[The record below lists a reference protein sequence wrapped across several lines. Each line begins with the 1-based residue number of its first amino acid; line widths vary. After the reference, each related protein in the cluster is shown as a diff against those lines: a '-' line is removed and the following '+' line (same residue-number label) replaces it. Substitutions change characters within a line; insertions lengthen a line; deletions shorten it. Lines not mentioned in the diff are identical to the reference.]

1 MKKLIE
7 GDKRVSKATIRK
19 AVAAVILIILFF
31 ISFKVS
37 LPFSDNVN
45 TFIKVALEVTGIT
58 DDEELENYID
68 EISERLEM
76 EVLPK
81 IKADVYIDVVYD
93 NLINVRINDQTF
105 DEKGVYIVTSLY
117 NEIRSKAYENVNCS
131 IGVNADTFFTDDD
144 GSEYNEDSVTFEQ
157 FMSRLEM

>member
-1 MKKLIE
+1 MKYRGIE
-7 GDKRVSKATIRK
+7 LKENTEAE
-19 AVAAVILIILFF
+19 ILI
-31 ISFKVS
+31 
-37 LPFSDNVN
+37 
-45 TFIKVALEVTGIT
+45 ALEVTGIT

-81 IKADVYIDVVYD
+81 IKADVVYD

>member
-1 MKKLIE
+1 MKYRGIE
-7 GDKRVSKATIRK
+7 LKENTEAE
-19 AVAAVILIILFF
+19 ILI
-31 ISFKVS
+31 
-37 LPFSDNVN
+37 
-45 TFIKVALEVTGIT
+45 ALEVTGIT

-157 FMSRLEM
+157 FMSRLEI

>member
-1 MKKLIE
+1 MKYRGVELKE
-7 GDKRVSKATIRK
+7 NTEAE
-19 AVAAVILIILFF
+19 ILI
-31 ISFKVS
+31 
-37 LPFSDNVN
+37 
-45 TFIKVALEVTGIT
+45 ALEVTGIT

-68 EISERLEM
+68 VLSERLEV
-76 EVLPK
+76 EVFPK

-105 DEKGVYIVTSLY
+105 YEKGVYIVTSLY
-117 NEIRSKAYENVNCS
+117 NEIRSKASENVNCS

-144 GSEYNEDSVTFEQ
+144 GTEYNEDSVTLEQ

>member
-1 MKKLIE
+1 MKYRGIE
-7 GDKRVSKATIRK
+7 LKENTEAE
-19 AVAAVILIILFF
+19 ILI
-31 ISFKVS
+31 
-37 LPFSDNVN
+37 
-45 TFIKVALEVTGIT
+45 ALEVTGIT

-93 NLINVRINDQTF
+93 NFINVRINDQTF

>member
-1 MKKLIE
+1 MKYRGIE
-7 GDKRVSKATIRK
+7 LKENTEAE
-19 AVAAVILIILFF
+19 ILI
-31 ISFKVS
+31 
-37 LPFSDNVN
+37 
-45 TFIKVALEVTGIT
+45 ALEVIGIT

>member
-1 MKKLIE
+1 MKYRGIE
-7 GDKRVSKATIRK
+7 LKENTEAE
-19 AVAAVILIILFF
+19 ILI
-31 ISFKVS
+31 
-37 LPFSDNVN
+37 
-45 TFIKVALEVTGIT
+45 ALEVTGIT

-105 DEKGVYIVTSLY
+105 DETGVYIVTSLY

>member
-1 MKKLIE
+1 MKYRGIE
-7 GDKRVSKATIRK
+7 LKENTEAE
-19 AVAAVILIILFF
+19 ILI
-31 ISFKVS
+31 
-37 LPFSDNVN
+37 
-45 TFIKVALEVTGIT
+45 ALEVTGIT

-157 FMSRLEM
+157 FMSRLGM

>member
-1 MKKLIE
+1 MKYRGIE
-7 GDKRVSKATIRK
+7 LKENTEAE
-19 AVAAVILIILFF
+19 ILI
-31 ISFKVS
+31 
-37 LPFSDNVN
+37 
-45 TFIKVALEVTGIT
+45 ALEVTGIT

-144 GSEYNEDSVTFEQ
+144 GTEYNEDLVTLEQ

>member
-1 MKKLIE
+1 MKYRGIE
-7 GDKRVSKATIRK
+7 FEENTEAE
-19 AVAAVILIILFF
+19 ILI
-31 ISFKVS
+31 
-37 LPFSDNVN
+37 
-45 TFIKVALEVTGIT
+45 ALEVTGIT

-131 IGVNADTFFTDDD
+131 IGVNVDTFFTDDD
-144 GSEYNEDSVTFEQ
+144 GTEYNEDLVTLEQ

>member
-1 MKKLIE
+1 MKYRGIE
-7 GDKRVSKATIRK
+7 LKENTEAE
-19 AVAAVILIILFF
+19 ILI
-31 ISFKVS
+31 
-37 LPFSDNVN
+37 
-45 TFIKVALEVTGIT
+45 ALEVTGIT

-68 EISERLEM
+68 ELSEKLER

-81 IKADVYIDVVYD
+81 VKADAYLDVVYD

-131 IGVNADTFFTDDD
+131 IGVNVDTFFTDDD
-144 GSEYNEDSVTFEQ
+144 GTEYNEDLVTLEQ

>member
-1 MKKLIE
+1 MKYRGIE
-7 GDKRVSKATIRK
+7 LKENTEAE
-19 AVAAVILIILFF
+19 ILI
-31 ISFKVS
+31 
-37 LPFSDNVN
+37 
-45 TFIKVALEVTGIT
+45 ALEVTGIT

-131 IGVNADTFFTDDD
+131 IGVNVDTFFTDDD

>member
-1 MKKLIE
+1 MKYRGIE
-7 GDKRVSKATIRK
+7 LKENAE
-19 AVAAVILIILFF
+19 AEILI
-31 ISFKVS
+31 
-37 LPFSDNVN
+37 
-45 TFIKVALEVTGIT
+45 ALEVTGIT

-68 EISERLEM
+68 EISEKLEM

-117 NEIRSKAYENVNCS
+117 NEIRSKAYDNVNCS
-131 IGVNADTFFTDDD
+131 IGVNVDTFFTDDD
-144 GSEYNEDSVTFEQ
+144 GTEYNEDLVTLEQ
-157 FMSRLEM
+157 FIRRLEM

>member
-1 MKKLIE
+1 MKYRGIE
-7 GDKRVSKATIRK
+7 LKENTEAE
-19 AVAAVILIILFF
+19 ILI
-31 ISFKVS
+31 
-37 LPFSDNVN
+37 
-45 TFIKVALEVTGIT
+45 ALEVTGIT

-144 GSEYNEDSVTFEQ
+144 GSEYNEDSVTFE
-157 FMSRLEM
+157 

>member
-1 MKKLIE
+1 MKYRGIE
-7 GDKRVSKATIRK
+7 LKENTEAE
-19 AVAAVILIILFF
+19 ILI
-31 ISFKVS
+31 
-37 LPFSDNVN
+37 
-45 TFIKVALEVTGIT
+45 ALEVTGIT

-93 NLINVRINDQTF
+93 NLINVRIIDQTF

>member
-1 MKKLIE
+1 MKYRGIE
-7 GDKRVSKATIRK
+7 LKENTEAE
-19 AVAAVILIILFF
+19 ILI
-31 ISFKVS
+31 
-37 LPFSDNVN
+37 
-45 TFIKVALEVTGIT
+45 ALEVTGIT

-144 GSEYNEDSVTFEQ
+144 GSEYNEDSVTFKQ

>member
-1 MKKLIE
+1 MKYRGIE
-7 GDKRVSKATIRK
+7 LKENTEAE
-19 AVAAVILIILFF
+19 ILI
-31 ISFKVS
+31 
-37 LPFSDNVN
+37 
-45 TFIKVALEVTGIT
+45 ALEVTGIT

-81 IKADVYIDVVYD
+81 IKADVYIDVVYN

-117 NEIRSKAYENVNCS
+117 NEIRSKAYDNVNCS
-131 IGVNADTFFTDDD
+131 IGVNVDTFFTDDD
-144 GSEYNEDSVTFEQ
+144 GTEYNEDLVTLEQ
-157 FMSRLEM
+157 FIRRLEM

>member
-1 MKKLIE
+1 MKYRGVELKE
-7 GDKRVSKATIRK
+7 NTEAE
-19 AVAAVILIILFF
+19 ILI
-31 ISFKVS
+31 
-37 LPFSDNVN
+37 
-45 TFIKVALEVTGIT
+45 ALEVTGIT

-68 EISERLEM
+68 VLSERLEV
-76 EVLPK
+76 EVFPK

-131 IGVNADTFFTDDD
+131 IGVNVDTFFTDDD
-144 GSEYNEDSVTFEQ
+144 GTEYNEDLVTLEQ

>member
-1 MKKLIE
+1 MKYRGIE
-7 GDKRVSKATIRK
+7 LKENTEAE
-19 AVAAVILIILFF
+19 ILI
-31 ISFKVS
+31 
-37 LPFSDNVN
+37 
-45 TFIKVALEVTGIT
+45 ALEVTGIT

-144 GSEYNEDSVTFEQ
+144 GTEYNEDSVTLEQ

>member
-1 MKKLIE
+1 MKYRGIE
-7 GDKRVSKATIRK
+7 LKENTEAE
-19 AVAAVILIILFF
+19 ILI
-31 ISFKVS
+31 
-37 LPFSDNVN
+37 
-45 TFIKVALEVTGIT
+45 AMEVTGIT

-117 NEIRSKAYENVNCS
+117 NEIRSKAYDNVNCS
-131 IGVNADTFFTDDD
+131 IGVNVDTFFTDDD
-144 GSEYNEDSVTFEQ
+144 GTEYNEDLVTLEQ
-157 FMSRLEM
+157 FIRRLEM

>member
-1 MKKLIE
+1 MKYRGIE
-7 GDKRVSKATIRK
+7 LKENTEAE
-19 AVAAVILIILFF
+19 ILI
-31 ISFKVS
+31 
-37 LPFSDNVN
+37 
-45 TFIKVALEVTGIT
+45 ALEVTGIT

-68 EISERLEM
+68 ELSEKLER

-81 IKADVYIDVVYD
+81 VKADAYLDVVYD

-144 GSEYNEDSVTFEQ
+144 LSLIHISEPT
-157 FMSRLEM
+157 RH

>member
-1 MKKLIE
+1 MKYRGIE
-7 GDKRVSKATIRK
+7 LKENTEAE
-19 AVAAVILIILFF
+19 ILI
-31 ISFKVS
+31 
-37 LPFSDNVN
+37 
-45 TFIKVALEVTGIT
+45 ALEVTGIT

-81 IKADVYIDVVYD
+81 IKADIYIDVVYD

>member
-1 MKKLIE
+1 MI
-7 GDKRVSKATIRK
+7 
-19 AVAAVILIILFF
+19 
-31 ISFKVS
+31 
-37 LPFSDNVN
+37 
-45 TFIKVALEVTGIT
+45 ALEVTGIT

-157 FMSRLEM
+157 VMSRLEM

>member
-1 MKKLIE
+1 MKYRGIE
-7 GDKRVSKATIRK
+7 LKENTEAE
-19 AVAAVILIILFF
+19 ILI
-31 ISFKVS
+31 
-37 LPFSDNVN
+37 
-45 TFIKVALEVTGIT
+45 ALEVTGIT

-68 EISERLEM
+68 DISERLEM

>member
-1 MKKLIE
+1 MKYRGIE
-7 GDKRVSKATIRK
+7 LKENTEAE
-19 AVAAVILIILFF
+19 ILI
-31 ISFKVS
+31 
-37 LPFSDNVN
+37 
-45 TFIKVALEVTGIT
+45 ALEVTGIT

-117 NEIRSKAYENVNCS
+117 NEIRSKAYDNVNCS
-131 IGVNADTFFTDDD
+131 IGVNVDTFFTDDD
-144 GSEYNEDSVTFEQ
+144 GTEYNEDLVTLEQ

>member
-1 MKKLIE
+1 MKCDGIRHGKDNMKYRGIE
-7 GDKRVSKATIRK
+7 LKENTETE
-19 AVAAVILIILFF
+19 ILI
-31 ISFKVS
+31 
-37 LPFSDNVN
+37 
-45 TFIKVALEVTGIT
+45 ALEVTGIT

>member
-1 MKKLIE
+1 MKYRGIE
-7 GDKRVSKATIRK
+7 LKENTEAE
-19 AVAAVILIILFF
+19 ILI
-31 ISFKVS
+31 
-37 LPFSDNVN
+37 
-45 TFIKVALEVTGIT
+45 ALEVTGIT

-105 DEKGVYIVTSLY
+105 DGKGVYIVTSLY

-131 IGVNADTFFTDDD
+131 IGVNADTFFSNIRTV
-144 GSEYNEDSVTFEQ
+144 YEQ
-157 FMSRLEM
+157 AGNVAGKVENI

>member
-1 MKKLIE
+1 MKYRGIE
-7 GDKRVSKATIRK
+7 LKENTEAE
-19 AVAAVILIILFF
+19 ILI
-31 ISFKVS
+31 
-37 LPFSDNVN
+37 
-45 TFIKVALEVTGIT
+45 ALEVTGIT

-105 DEKGVYIVTSLY
+105 DEKGMYIVTSLY

>member
-1 MKKLIE
+1 MKYRGIE
-7 GDKRVSKATIRK
+7 LKENTEAE
-19 AVAAVILIILFF
+19 ILI
-31 ISFKVS
+31 
-37 LPFSDNVN
+37 
-45 TFIKVALEVTGIT
+45 ALEVTGIT

-117 NEIRSKAYENVNCS
+117 NEIRSKAYDNVNCS
-131 IGVNADTFFTDDD
+131 IGVNVDTFFTDDD